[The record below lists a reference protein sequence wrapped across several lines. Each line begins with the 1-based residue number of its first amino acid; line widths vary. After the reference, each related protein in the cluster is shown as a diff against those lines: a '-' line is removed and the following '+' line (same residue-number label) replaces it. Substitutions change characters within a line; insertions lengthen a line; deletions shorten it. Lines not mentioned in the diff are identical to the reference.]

1 MNQIPGNNRLDEYF
15 VVRVERQLSTEH
27 IRRSKRDI
35 FLGENDQL
43 VPALDARR
51 FDTAELAASHI
62 ETLDER
68 GQYQYIIQFC
78 SSKKPNDMPTEVEA
92 LINRIM
98 EIPYPYRR
106 TAYNWL
112 RGRDVQVLLRRESE
126 EVCERHRRVLLD
138 HDIDITRK
146 SDIILMKPKRKKFKI
161 NTGQKSDTAPRQY
174 FAYPGQKPLPIPS
187 DDSDGS
193 E

>member
-1 MNQIPGNNRLDEYF
+1 MSKAPSNSRLDEYF
-15 VVRVERQLSTEH
+15 VVRIERQLSTEQT
-27 IRRSKRDI
+27 RLAKRDI

-43 VPALDARR
+43 VPIRDARH
-51 FDTAELAASHI
+51 FDSAELAAAHI
-62 ETLDER
+62 ESLEEQD
-68 GQYQYIIQFC
+68 QYQYIIQFC
-78 SSKKPNDMPTEVEA
+78 SSQKPNETPTEVEE

-112 RGRDVQVLLRRESE
+112 RGRDVQALLRRESE

-146 SDIILMKPKRKKFKI
+146 SDIILMKPKRKKFNI
-161 NTGQKSDTAPRQY
+161 NTGEKSDTAPRQY
-174 FAYPGQKPLPIPS
+174 FAYPGQKPLPVPS
-187 DDSDGS
+187 DEESGS

>member
-1 MNQIPGNNRLDEYF
+1 MSKAPTNSRMDEYY
-15 VVRVERQLSTEH
+15 VVRIERQLSSEQT
-27 IRRSKRDI
+27 RLAKRDI

-43 VPALDARR
+43 VPMRDARR
-51 FDTAELAASHI
+51 FDSAEAAAAHI
-62 ETLDER
+62 ETLEEQ
-68 GQYQYIIQFC
+68 GSYQYIIQFC
-78 SSKKPNDMPTEVEA
+78 SSKKQNDSPTEVEE

-112 RGRDVQVLLRRESE
+112 RGRDVQALLRRESE

-146 SDIILMKPKRKKFKI
+146 SDIILMKPKRKKFNI

-174 FAYPGQKPLPIPS
+174 FAYPGQKPLPVPS
-187 DDSDGS
+187 DEEDK
-193 E
+193 